1 MNKVT
6 KGFIIAAVVFIVI
19 GFVVTLGA
27 VAGGGLRLA
36 KTMAENGELS
46 YSWVWRGHHPYWT
59 FDSDIHDEDFFD
71 DDQEIF
77 KDDVDKKVETKG
89 LKCLNIDI
97 GAGKIDINDTN
108 DEDISIHTEDMRKVQ
123 IYRNDDTLYVKGLR
137 SNVSDGGTIHISLPE
152 ELTFDIVDIS
162 AGASDFDA
170 KTLRTKE
177 IDMDLGAGRIVISD
191 LFADEMNINVGAGST
206 TIKNADVKNAE
217 VNVGMGRFALKGAI
231 TGDLYAECSMGELVL
246 SLEGSEDDH
255 NYDLECAA
263 GNLRVGGSNFAGVAS
278 ERNIDNGADSNFD
291 LECSMGSLDVSF
303 TN

>member
-46 YSWVWRGHHPYWT
+46 YTGFWYGHHPHWT
-59 FDSDIHDEDFFD
+59 INDDIHDEDFFD

-89 LKCLNIDI
+89 LRCLNIDI
-97 GAGKIDINDTN
+97 GAGKIDIRETN

-137 SNVSDGGTIHISLPE
+137 SNVSDGGTIHISLPKD
-152 ELTFDIVDIS
+152 LTFDKVDIS

-170 KTLRTKE
+170 DVLRAKE
-177 IDMDLGAGRIVISD
+177 IDMDLGAGRIEISD
-191 LFADEMNINVGAGST
+191 LYADEMNIKIGAGST
-206 TIKNADVKNAE
+206 TIKNADVKDAE
-217 VNVGMGRFALKGAI
+217 VQVGMGRFALKGAI
-231 TGDLYAECSMGELVL
+231 TGDLNAECSMGELVL

-278 ERNIDNGADSNFD
+278 ERNIDNGAESNFN
-291 LECSMGSLDVSF
+291 LECSMGSLDVTF

>member
-89 LKCLNIDI
+89 LRSLNIDI

-137 SNVSDGGTIHISLPE
+137 SNVSDGGTIHISLPKD
-152 ELTFDIVDIS
+152 LTFDKVDIS

-170 KTLRTKE
+170 ETLRTKE

-191 LFADEMNINVGAGST
+191 LFADEMNIKVGAGST

-231 TGDLYAECSMGELVL
+231 TGDLNAECSMGELVL

-255 NYDLECAA
+255 NYDLECAV
-263 GNLRVGGSNFAGVAS
+263 GNLRVGGINFAGVSS
-278 ERNIDNGADSNFD
+278 ERDIDNGADSNFN
-291 LECSMGSLDVSF
+291 LECSMGSLEVTF